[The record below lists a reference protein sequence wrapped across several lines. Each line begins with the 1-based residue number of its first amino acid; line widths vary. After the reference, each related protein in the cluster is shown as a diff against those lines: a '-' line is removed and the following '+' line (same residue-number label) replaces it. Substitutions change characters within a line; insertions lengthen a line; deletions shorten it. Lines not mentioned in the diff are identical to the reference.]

1 MVTALAV
8 GFLSG
13 AIEGLFSLLGFGFMR
28 VFEGSF
34 PVGMGFGGGA
44 MLYITVKEVFPEA
57 YSEDKAFATTLGFL
71 AGVLLMLFLDT
82 VSL

>member
-1 MVTALAV
+1 MGTALSI

-13 AIEGLFSLLGFGFMR
+13 GIEGLFSLFGFGFMR
-28 VFEGSF
+28 IFEGSL

-57 YSEDKAFATTLGFL
+57 YLEGRAFATTLGFL
-71 AGVLLMLFLDT
+71 VGVLLMLFLDT
-82 VSL
+82 VSF